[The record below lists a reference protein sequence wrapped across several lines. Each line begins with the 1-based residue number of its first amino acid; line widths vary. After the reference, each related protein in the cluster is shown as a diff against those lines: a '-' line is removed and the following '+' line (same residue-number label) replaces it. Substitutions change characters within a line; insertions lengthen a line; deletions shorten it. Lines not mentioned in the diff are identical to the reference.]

1 MSTIKTLNIS
11 ITKLSR
17 METVRYTPPAQGQA
31 HGVYTIQL
39 ATRSDD
45 VDTNIVQVHMS
56 LEALMQLEE
65 RIKAARQHMI
75 TH

>member
-1 MSTIKTLNIS
+1 MAIKTLNINV
-11 ITKLSR
+11 TKLSK
-17 METVRYTPPAQGQA
+17 METVRYNQPGSGQLHGTYTLQLSTRDNDEA
-31 HGVYTIQL
+31 HV
-39 ATRSDD
+39 
-45 VDTNIVQVHMS
+45 VQIHMS

>member
-1 MSTIKTLNIS
+1 
-11 ITKLSR
+11 
-17 METVRYTPPAQGQA
+17 METVRYQSKPGPGSSGTYII
-31 HGVYTIQL
+31 HL
-39 ATRSDD
+39 STRDNGEPH
-45 VDTNIVQVHMS
+45 VIELNLS

>member
-1 MSTIKTLNIS
+1 MSIKTLNINV
-11 ITKLSR
+11 TKLSR
-17 METVRYTPPAQGQA
+17 METVRYNQPDPGQLHGTYTLQLSTREDDDQA
-31 HGVYTIQL
+31 HV
-39 ATRSDD
+39 
-45 VDTNIVQVHMS
+45 VQIHMS